1 MVRKRSVRKL
11 RFLMKSKIW
20 FLLPSL
26 AGVAVFV
33 LIPFL
38 DMVKRSFQTAVQRE
52 FCGLKN
58 YQTIFSNQ
66 AFILAVK
73 NTVHF
78 VGIGIPALILLS
90 LLLSVGVSRC
100 KQEQQLK
107 SLFLFPMAVPTAT
120 LVLIWKL
127 LFYKNGI
134 LNMGLKEIGCQTVD
148 WLGSNAAFWVL
159 IISYLWKN
167 TGYTMVL
174 WLAGIKNVSESLM
187 EAAKVDGA
195 SGRQCF
201 IYVILPE
208 LKPVFYTIT
217 ILSFLNSFKVFREA
231 YLVAGAYPQQK
242 MYLLQHLFN
251 NWFTNLEIDKMSAAA
266 VCISLVLAV
275 TSVLLDKIWNNA
287 DE

>member
-11 RFLMKSKIW
+11 RFLMKSRIW

-26 AGVAVFV
+26 AGVVVFV

-90 LLLSVGVSRC
+90 LLLSVEVSRC

-120 LVLIWKL
+120 LVFIWKL

-174 WLAGIKNVSESLM
+174 WLAGIKNVSESLV

-201 IYVILPE
+201 LYVILPE

-275 TSVLLDKIWNNA
+275 ASVLLGKIWNNA